1 MTATPSVPPSSRVES
16 LTADPTPAWRI
27 ETAPM
32 MDSVAGA
39 EVSPMPSPYTT
50 IWTEMTP

>member
-1 MTATPSVPPSSRVES
+1 MESFTAE
-16 LTADPTPAWRI
+16 PTPALAAEI
-27 ETAPM
+27 APM

-39 EVSPMPSPYTT
+39 EVRPMPSPYTT